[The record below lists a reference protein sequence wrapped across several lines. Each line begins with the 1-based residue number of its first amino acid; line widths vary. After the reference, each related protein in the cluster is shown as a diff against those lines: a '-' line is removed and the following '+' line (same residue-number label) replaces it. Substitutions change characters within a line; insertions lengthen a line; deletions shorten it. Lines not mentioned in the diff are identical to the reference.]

1 LRQVW
6 ATRLV
11 LIVGSLL
18 LLASL
23 LFALAQT

>member
-1 LRQVW
+1 LRQAW

-11 LIVGSLL
+11 IIIGILL

-23 LFALAQT
+23 LFALAET

>member
-1 LRQVW
+1 MRQAW

-11 LIVGSLL
+11 LIMGSLL

-23 LFALAQT
+23 LFGLVRT